1 MLIAKV
7 LLASD
12 AAAVLLVAWA
22 IILTGTLYCFY
33 KLMTSKRDLGGS
45 E

>member
-1 MLIAKV
+1 MLLAKV
-7 LLASD
+7 LLESD
-12 AAAVLLVAWA
+12 AITVLLVAWA

-33 KLMTSKRDLGGS
+33 KLMTSKRDLGGG